1 MRVDLRQTLM
11 GWRWLIPASLVLELM
26 MHNMWSV
33 YTIFAYGLIDEYLNG
48 LS

>member
-26 MHNMWSV
+26 MHNMCLC
-33 YTIFAYGLIDEYLNG
+33 TRYLPVA
-48 LS
+48 S